1 MGPRKPSGGNASG
14 AGASNGASAN
24 PNGAGAGAG
33 AGEGD
38 ADYQSKRARNNEAVK
53 RSREKARQRARETHD
68 RVSKLKQENERLEE
82 RIKLLSKELTFLKDI
97 FLAHAGGKV
106 VVLSL
111 KKSIYG
117 SIYVVQGDSFEL

>member
-1 MGPRKPSGGNASG
+1 MLYKFAAMGPRKPSGGNANG

-24 PNGAGAGAG
+24 PNGAG

-111 KKSIYG
+111 KKVSTVYT
-117 SIYVVQGDSFEL
+117 

>member
-24 PNGAGAGAG
+24 PNGAGAGAGAG

-111 KKSIYG
+111 KKSIHG
-117 SIYVVQGDSFEL
+117 IYVVQGDSF